1 MKDEYLKEILS
12 QVSEGD
18 MSVKEAEEKLRS
30 LPYEELGFAKVDNH
44 RTIRTGYPE
53 VVFCQGKTPDQVA
66 EILKNLSERN
76 PRVMGTR
83 ASEKDFEKTRELI
96 PDACYHEKARIIEVN
111 RESGAGGRK
120 TDDGRSASE
129 RRTGRVA
136 VVTAGTADIPVSE
149 EAAVTC
155 EIMGKEADRIYDV
168 GVSGIHR
175 LLENIDRINQADVI
189 IVAAGME
196 GALASVVGGLTAKP
210 VIAVP
215 TSVGYGSSFE
225 GLSALLCMLNSCASG
240 VGVVNIDNGFGA
252 AALAVSILDVAEIG
266 FGKKR

>member
-83 ASEKDFEKTRELI
+83 A
-96 PDACYHEKARIIEVN
+96 
-111 RESGAGGRK
+111 
-120 TDDGRSASE
+120 
-129 RRTGRVA
+129 
-136 VVTAGTADIPVSE
+136 
-149 EAAVTC
+149 
-155 EIMGKEADRIYDV
+155 
-168 GVSGIHR
+168 
-175 LLENIDRINQADVI
+175 
-189 IVAAGME
+189 
-196 GALASVVGGLTAKP
+196 
-210 VIAVP
+210 
-215 TSVGYGSSFE
+215 
-225 GLSALLCMLNSCASG
+225 
-240 VGVVNIDNGFGA
+240 
-252 AALAVSILDVAEIG
+252 
-266 FGKKR
+266 